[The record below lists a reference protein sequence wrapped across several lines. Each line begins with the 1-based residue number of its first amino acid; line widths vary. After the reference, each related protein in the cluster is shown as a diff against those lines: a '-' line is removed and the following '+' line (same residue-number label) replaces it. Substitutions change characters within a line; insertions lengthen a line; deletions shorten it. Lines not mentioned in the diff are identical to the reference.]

1 MSDALLDALRRQLAA
16 RLPGLARANAGAGL
30 RAAVDAIYG
39 AITLRLDWDAEAAS
53 IRIAVHLPLPP
64 GGGHELLVWCL
75 ATNTQYWDV
84 KLGLDDDGLLVA
96 HADVD
101 ADAGVDAAL
110 LAERLADRADTIREL
125 VDEDLVPHLL
135 ARGLGTP
142 AQRARWRERMAALRD
157 TAL

>member
-1 MSDALLDALRRQLAA
+1 MADALIDALRRLLAA
-16 RLPGLARANAGAGL
+16 RLPGLARSSSGVGL

-39 AITLRLDWDAEAAS
+39 TITLRLDWDAEAAS
-53 IRIAVHLPLPP
+53 IRIAAHLPLPP

-75 ATNTQYWDV
+75 ATNSQYWDV
-84 KLGLDDDGLLVA
+84 KLGLDDDGLLVV

-101 ADAGVDAAL
+101 ADARVDAAL

-125 VDEDLVPHLL
+125 IDEDLVPHLL

-142 AQRARWRERMAALRD
+142 VQRARWRERLAAQHD
-157 TAL
+157 TAF